1 MAVTL
6 GLTLGWLAAG
16 YTPMVWNA
24 QAQPTTLPQTT
35 SQPATESATQPSA
48 TQPSATQPSA
58 TQPSATQPSATQ
70 PDATQPAP
78 PATEPSEGPRVG
90 SAKRFRVI
98 DLGKRAAQLMVARG
112 EQLRLVELALAAS
125 LGLLVLAAVVGPW
138 IKASRDSGAKQDA
151 EHKKSGH

>member
-1 MAVTL
+1 MKRWLRRTMAVTL

-24 QAQPTTLPQTT
+24 QAQPTTMPQAT
-35 SQPATESATQPSA
+35 SQPATQSSTESATQPSA
-48 TQPSATQPSA
+48 TQPSATQPDT
-58 TQPSATQPSATQ
+58 TQPE
-70 PDATQPAP
+70 P

-90 SAKRFRVI
+90 SAKRFRII
-98 DLGKRAAQLMVARG
+98 DLGKRAAQLMVAKG
-112 EQLRLVELALAAS
+112 EQLRLVELALAAG

-138 IKASRDSGAKQDA
+138 IKASRDAGAKEKA